1 MWNEK
6 FTYTLLLVGSII
18 FPLLFSFEKKICF
31 IQFRKPIFWAIL
43 IPGVF
48 FIIWDVLFT
57 KLGFWSFN
65 SAFTFEPRFLE
76 LPIEEWLF
84 FVVIPYCSLFVYEV
98 LKFYMPNLDFNKPLK
113 LFLWTVSISLLVI
126 GILEFGAWYTFIC
139 LGTTAIVLF
148 AILIEKSMDAKLT
161 HFVIAFLISC
171 LPMFVV
177 NGVLTAL
184 PVVEYNQQ
192 YFSGLRIGTIP
203 VEDFC
208 YFLLLF
214 SMNVFV
220 YEKAKKLLKQPKLKQ
235 QP

>member
-1 MWNEK
+1 MWNDK
-6 FTYTLLLVGSII
+6 FTYTLLLVGSVI
-18 FPLLFSFEKKICF
+18 FPLLFSFEKNIRF

-57 KLGFWSFN
+57 KLGYWSFN
-65 SAFTFEPRFLE
+65 PVFTLEPRLLE
-76 LPIEEWLF
+76 LPIEEWFF

-98 LKFYMPNLDFNKPLK
+98 LKFYFPTIRQYNYLK
-113 LFLWTVSISLLVI
+113 SFLYIISILLFIAGISQI
-126 GILEFGAWYTFIC
+126 DIWYTFIC
-139 LGTTAIVLF
+139 LSTTAIVLF
-148 AILIEKSMDAKLT
+148 AILLEKSMDTKLT
-161 HFVIAFLISC
+161 HVVIAFLISC

-177 NGVLTAL
+177 NGILTAL

-203 VEDFC
+203 AEDFS

-214 SMNVFV
+214 LMNVFV
-220 YEKAKKLLKQPKLKQ
+220 YEKAKKSC
-235 QP
+235 

>member
-1 MWNEK
+1 MWNDK

-18 FPLLFSFEKKICF
+18 FPLLFSFEKNIRF
-31 IQFRKPIFWAIL
+31 IQFRKSIFRAIL

-48 FIIWDVLFT
+48 FIVWDVLFT
-57 KLGFWSFN
+57 KLGYWSFN
-65 SAFTFEPRFLE
+65 SAFTFEPRFLG
-76 LPIEEWLF
+76 LPIEEWFF

-98 LKFYMPNLDFNKPLK
+98 LRFYMPKLDFNKSLK
-113 LFLWTVSISLLVI
+113 LLLWVISILLFVA
-126 GILEFGAWYTFIC
+126 GIFKFGVWYTFIC
-139 LGTTAIVLF
+139 FGTTSIFLFVVL
-148 AILIEKSMDAKLT
+148 LEKSMDTKLT

-177 NGVLTAL
+177 NGILTAL

-203 VEDFC
+203 IEDFC

-220 YEKAKKLLKQPKLKQ
+220 YEKTKKSC
-235 QP
+235 